1 MRDEA
6 RPRGSRIQASTIVLH
21 RGYFKHSAPR
31 NANEAAPRRIEPGEN
46 FTRHPSSLVLVLAY
60 RRVANGHHTSTM
72 GLTAEEL
79 GRTLRDGAARLVAR
93 ATDARGLDASSI
105 QPRVSK
111 VVSKY
116 VLRDEP
122 GASAARVAKFID
134 DLRADDL
141 CLVVSCERADERAWD
156 DLINSFRAT
165 VISAARGASANEG
178 AAEELAQSVWAELYG
193 LRAGDGGAASGKLA
207 YYSGCGS
214 LGGWLR
220 AVVSQLAVDRH
231 RKSSRLVQTEED
243 ADFDRL
249 AHEPTAGDRG
259 FQVAATP
266 DPELAL
272 AHAESASALHDALA
286 RVVAA
291 LSVED
296 RLLIK
301 LYYFDGLR
309 LREAG
314 AVLGVHEAT
323 ASRRL
328 TRLHAEVREGVEK
341 FLTAERGWT
350 REEARRALAESAE
363 RTDADLAPLLAAEP
377 AVEQREEL
385 YE

>member
-1 MRDEA
+1 
-6 RPRGSRIQASTIVLH
+6 
-21 RGYFKHSAPR
+21 
-31 NANEAAPRRIEPGEN
+31 
-46 FTRHPSSLVLVLAY
+46 
-60 RRVANGHHTSTM
+60 M

-79 GRTLRDGAARLVAR
+79 GRTVRDGAARLVAR
-93 ATDARGLDASSI
+93 ASDARRLDAATLE
-105 QPRVSK
+105 PRVGK
-111 VVSKY
+111 VVARY

-122 GASAARVAKFID
+122 EASAARVAKFID
-134 DLRADDL
+134 GLRADDL
-141 CLVVSCERADERAWD
+141 CLVVACERADGRAWD

-165 VISAARGASANEG
+165 VLSAARGASANED

-193 LRAGDGGAASGKLA
+193 LRATVEGAAAGKLA

-220 AVVSQLAVDRH
+220 AVVSQLAVDQH
-231 RKSSRLVQTEED
+231 RKTSRLVQTEED
-243 ADFDRL
+243 ADFDRI
-249 AHEPTAGDRG
+249 AHEPAAGEDG

-266 DPELAL
+266 DPERAL
-272 AHAESASALHDALA
+272 AHAESAGALHDALA
-286 RVVAA
+286 RVVAG
-291 LSVED
+291 LSAED

-328 TRLHAEVREGVEK
+328 TRLHAEVRERVEK
-341 FLTAERGWT
+341 ILTAERGWT

-363 RTDADLAPLLAAEP
+363 RTDADLAPLLATEP
-377 AVEQREEL
+377 AAGQREEL